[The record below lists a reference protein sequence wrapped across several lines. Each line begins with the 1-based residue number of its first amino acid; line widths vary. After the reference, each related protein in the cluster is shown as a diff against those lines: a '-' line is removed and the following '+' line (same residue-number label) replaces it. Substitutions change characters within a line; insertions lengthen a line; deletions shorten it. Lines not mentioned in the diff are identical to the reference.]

1 MQKERE
7 QFILDNKALAIQ
19 IQQMHLE
26 RDKNEIRRQ
35 DPRCQEL
42 EDLLT
47 EFKAKSE
54 VCRYA
59 ELTQVVEAQAAR
71 LFELEKRFTSLQFT
85 PAHVERVEPVG
96 GERVAVEEDP
106 DLSASVRPATSAQ
119 ALYHHTERS
128 M

>member
-1 MQKERE
+1 
-7 QFILDNKALAIQ
+7 
-19 IQQMHLE
+19 MHLE

-47 EFKAKSE
+47 ELKAKSE

-85 PAHVERVEPVG
+85 PAHVERV
-96 GERVAVEEDP
+96 AVEEDP